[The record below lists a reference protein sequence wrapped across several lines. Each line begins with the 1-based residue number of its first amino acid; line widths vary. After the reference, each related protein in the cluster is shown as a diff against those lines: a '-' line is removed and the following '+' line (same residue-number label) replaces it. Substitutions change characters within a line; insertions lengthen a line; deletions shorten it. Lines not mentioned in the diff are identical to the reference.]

1 MLVNLR
7 ALGETM
13 GAFKLR
19 TILRYHVVDRKWGT
33 YSDQKRP
40 EDLLSA
46 FNYTTWLSGGVMV
59 SQQLQKQVD
68 SAATVRQYTVT
79 HKLDNWCTMHT
90 AVVCC
95 AVWLI
100 QAQSLSLCSDQVL
113 SLWNDFGKE
122 DDKAMLNSLKVLGE
136 TMGAFK
142 SGLMLKH
149 QVVFKKWGTDSDQKR
164 LEDMMEVI

>member
-90 AVVCC
+90 AVVC
-95 AVWLI
+95 AVWLT
-100 QAQSLSLCSDQVL
+100 QTQSLSLCSDQVIN
-113 SLWNDFGKE
+113 LWKGFAVK
-122 DDKAMLNSLKVLGE
+122 DDQVMLQHIKALGE
-136 TMGAFK
+136 LHGSCQTHTTLSKQNG
-142 SGLMLKH
+142 
-149 QVVFKKWGTDSDQKR
+149 VTT
-164 LEDMMEVI
+164 